1 MKSSIARMIRYPL
14 YRLRG
19 GTTIPIRN
27 PMIKVNGSI
36 SGCLWRDS
44 WWVHGPSLK
53 LNPTIL
59 GVGKIISDKSWPTF
73 FLSSWY
79 SSRPR
84 HWLPRISNRMAQK
97 EAESMT
103 SRDQGCR
110 GMVDTAD
117 VTLARLRSPLIRG
130 VENLGAGRIEH
141 SGLQAE
147 LPPLHETRRGSKIWY
162 KRARAREATRRTQ
175 HARTQR
181 LFTPIKGYQERIG
194 SRRKQEPSKNTKHGQ
209 MKSIKRAENCT
220 GTRTELSCDRW
231 IVKIENCKIKRRSV
245 YFKVDT
251 EIFRILRVIGF
262 YTKIYV
268 KSIFERTQLND
279 FLKAMLLLWKK
290 LQNA

>member
-1 MKSSIARMIRYPL
+1 M
-14 YRLRG
+14 
-19 GTTIPIRN
+19 
-27 PMIKVNGSI
+27 
-36 SGCLWRDS
+36 
-44 WWVHGPSLK
+44 K

-175 HARTQR
+175 HARTHAR
-181 LFTPIKGYQERIG
+181 NGCSHPSRDTKKG
-194 SRRKQEPSKNTKHGQ
+194 
-209 MKSIKRAENCT
+209 
-220 GTRTELSCDRW
+220 
-231 IVKIENCKIKRRSV
+231 
-245 YFKVDT
+245 
-251 EIFRILRVIGF
+251 
-262 YTKIYV
+262 
-268 KSIFERTQLND
+268 
-279 FLKAMLLLWKK
+279 
-290 LQNA
+290 